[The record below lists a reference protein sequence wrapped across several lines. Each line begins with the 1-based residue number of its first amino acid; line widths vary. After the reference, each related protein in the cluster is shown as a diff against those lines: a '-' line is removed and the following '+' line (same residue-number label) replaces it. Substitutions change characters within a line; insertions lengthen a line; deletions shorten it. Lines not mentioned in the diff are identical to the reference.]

1 MEVSQALRGLPWWL
15 SGKESACQCGRH
27 GFNPWDGKILWI
39 RKWQPSPVFSPGKS
53 HGQRAWRAIV
63 HGVARVGHDL
73 VNKQQQVLGTVST
86 QEECAKYLLNN
97 IKMSE

>member
-1 MEVSQALRGLPWWL
+1 MHF

-53 HGQRAWRAIV
+53 HGQRAWRARV
-63 HGVARVGHDL
+63 HGIVRVGHDL
-73 VNKQQQVLGTVST
+73 VTKPSPPTFKS
-86 QEECAKYLLNN
+86 
-97 IKMSE
+97 